1 MDAFQEF
8 IMWNFVNGTRSRV
21 MLKNLIKQT
30 QTHTKDDVTIYG
42 IIVNSNNNKQNIE
55 KFVR

>member
-42 IIVNSNNNKQNIE
+42 TIVNSNNNKQNIE
-55 KFVR
+55 NC